1 MRITVATATPIV
13 FFFSIAPPLLL
24 DGGNG
29 GESSMSD
36 QRQRKEEQEA
46 WRRTHGGG
54 SCSGSG
60 APFSG
65 HHRSHH
71 GQQLLLLMMMTFRM
85 QTSSLLLLCNTSQ
98 LQNLHVRFECSFSSS
113 HSCCCYQ
120 SLPNAS
126 TASSSGLAA
135 DFLLAKTNY
144 RQPHYKQPM
153 LPNLCF
159 CAVALSLSCTN
170 NQELN
175 AKPISRTQQQCCRCR
190 QSELSTLV
198 NAESL
203 HMGLISL
210 RQKQEGNAMQQT
222 HKRSWSFTKPFSGLQ
237 ALLSSSSSSSTGLS
251 V

>member
-1 MRITVATATPIV
+1 MGTKLWIQGSTAETSERMRITVATATPIV

-65 HHRSHH
+65 RHRSHH
-71 GQQLLLLMMMTFRM
+71 GQLLLLLLMMMTFRM

-113 HSCCCYQ
+113 HSCCCCCYQ

-203 HMGLISL
+203 HLWI
-210 RQKQEGNAMQQT
+210 
-222 HKRSWSFTKPFSGLQ
+222 
-237 ALLSSSSSSSTGLS
+237 
-251 V
+251 